1 MPTVKVRNLKNKEV
15 GEVTLSDAVFGV
27 ELNESLIHAAVV
39 NYQAN
44 GRQGTSATKTRGNVS
59 GSGRKLWKQKGTGR
73 ARIASLRS
81 PLWKGGGNVHGPQP
95 RDWSYQMPKK
105 MRRGA
110 LRSALSERVREGN
123 VIIIDAFEFATPRTK
138 DFLAAVGTL
147 GLVENSKRAK
157 TLVIDS
163 LDNANLILS
172 SRNVEKTK
180 VTNSFGLNIY
190 DIIYH
195 EKLLISKAAVEEL
208 NQLLDP
214 HTINAPIAAMR
225 AAIGETIMRPLEP
238 FSFCAVETGA
248 GAGAGC
254 GCASFCSTAAGCCFD
269 SAPFDSGFWPPAD
282 TGGSDLAPFDAVS
295 ARRAE
300 MSSPLLP
307 MMAMASPRAA
317 VSPPALRILR
327 SVPPERAVISIV
339 ALSVSTSARVSFASK
354 VSPSFFTQREICPSS
369 MVGESFGI
377 KNFSAICLN

>member
-15 GEVTLSDAVFGV
+15 GEVKLSDAVFGV
-27 ELNESLIHAAVV
+27 ELNESLIHSAVM

-110 LRSALSERVREGN
+110 LRSALSERLREGN
-123 VIIIDAFEFATPRTK
+123 LIIIDGFEFKNPKTSE
-138 DFLAAVGTL
+138 FLGAMGTL
-147 GLVENSKRAK
+147 GLVDKKTRTK
-157 TLVIDS
+157 TLIVDS
-163 LDNANLILS
+163 LDNANLVLS

-208 NQLLDP
+208 NALLDP
-214 HTINAPIAAMR
+214 KR
-225 AAIGETIMRPLEP
+225 
-238 FSFCAVETGA
+238 ETGTVIA
-248 GAGAGC
+248 EVVEEKPKAKKE
-254 GCASFCSTAAGCCFD
+254 AAEVVEVK
-269 SAPFDSGFWPPAD
+269 AD
-282 TGGSDLAPFDAVS
+282 EKPKAKK
-295 ARRAE
+295 E
-300 MSSPLLP
+300 
-307 MMAMASPRAA
+307 AA
-317 VSPPALRILR
+317 VKAEKAPAKK
-327 SVPPERAVISIV
+327 PAAKKAPAAKTKKE
-339 ALSVSTSARVSFASK
+339 TDDN
-354 VSPSFFTQREICPSS
+354 E
-369 MVGESFGI
+369 
-377 KNFSAICLN
+377 